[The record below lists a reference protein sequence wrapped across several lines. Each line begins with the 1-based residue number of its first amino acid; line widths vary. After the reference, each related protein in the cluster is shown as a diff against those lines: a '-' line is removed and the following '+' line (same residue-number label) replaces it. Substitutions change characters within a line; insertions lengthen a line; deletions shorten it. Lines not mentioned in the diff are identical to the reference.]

1 MRCAAVEMDI
11 MKEIEIRIPP
21 GAAKILHVLEDHG
34 YEAYVVGGCVRDSL
48 LGRDP
53 HDWDI
58 TTSALPMQVKALF
71 RRTID
76 TGLKHGTVTV
86 LEGGEPFEVT
96 TYRVDGEYLDGR
108 HPSGVTFTASLKEDL
123 QRRDFTI
130 NAMAYSD
137 KKGLQDFF
145 GGYPDLEKG
154 LIRAVGD
161 PMKRFGEDALRIM
174 RAVRFAAQLG
184 YKIEEETVQAMK
196 VLAPTLSKISAERI
210 AAELE
215 KLLVSPHPEKL
226 RMAYECGITAV
237 ILPEFDRCMETKQ
250 NNPHHKYSVGEHT
263 IVSIGNARPDRILRY
278 AMLMHDFGKPS
289 CKTTDDQGIDHFY
302 GHQEVSARMA
312 NDILRRLKSDNDTRR
327 SVAKLVRYHDLT
339 CGLTAKSVRKE
350 INLIGEDLFPLY
362 LEVKDADTRA
372 QSDYRLQ
379 EKLDYLQ
386 EVRSLYRKI
395 KESGDCLSLK
405 DLAVNGSDLIRA
417 GMEPGKEIGK
427 VLADMLEDVISDPS
441 HNNREYLMASY
452 VTGHTGTG

>member
-1 MRCAAVEMDI
+1 MDI

-21 GAAKILHVLEDHG
+21 GAAKILRALEDHG

-76 TGLKHGTVTV
+76 TGLKHGTVTI

-108 HPSGVTFTASLKEDL
+108 HPSEVTFTASLKEDL

-130 NAMAYSD
+130 NAMAYSE

-184 YKIEEETVQAMK
+184 YEIEEETVQAMK

-226 RMAYECGITAV
+226 KMAYECGITAV
-237 ILPEFDRCMETKQ
+237 ILPEFDRCMETEQ

-302 GHQEVSARMA
+302 GHQEVSAQMA
-312 NDILRRLKSDNDTRR
+312 NDILRRLKTDNETRR

-339 CGLTAKSVRKE
+339 CGLTGKSIRKA
-350 INLIGEDLFPLY
+350 INLLGEDLFPLY

-372 QSDYRLQ
+372 QSDFRFQ
-379 EKLDYLQ
+379 EKMDYLE
-386 EVRSLYRKI
+386 EVRLLYGKI
-395 KESGDCLSLK
+395 LEERDCLSLK
-405 DLAVNGSDLIRA
+405 DLAVNGKDLIEA
-417 GMEPGKEIGK
+417 GMKPGKEIGQ
-427 VLADMLEDVISDPS
+427 VLAAMFSDVIENPE
-441 HNNREYLMASY
+441 HNDKEYLMEKYGPSSM
-452 VTGHTGTG
+452 

>member
-1 MRCAAVEMDI
+1 

-21 GAAKILHVLEDHG
+21 GAAKILRALEDHG

-76 TGLKHGTVTV
+76 TGLKHGTVTI

-108 HPSGVTFTASLKEDL
+108 HPSEVTFTASLKEDL

-130 NAMAYSD
+130 NAMAYSE

-184 YKIEEETVQAMK
+184 YEIEEETVQAMK

-226 RMAYECGITAV
+226 KMAYECGITAV
-237 ILPEFDRCMETKQ
+237 ILPEFDRCMETEQ

-302 GHQEVSARMA
+302 GHQEVSAQMA
-312 NDILRRLKSDNDTRR
+312 NDILRRLKTDNETRR

-339 CGLTAKSVRKE
+339 CGLTGKSIRKA
-350 INLIGEDLFPLY
+350 INLLGEDLFPLY

-372 QSDYRLQ
+372 QSDFRFQ
-379 EKLDYLQ
+379 EKMDYLE
-386 EVRSLYRKI
+386 EVRLLYGKI
-395 KESGDCLSLK
+395 LEERDCLSLK
-405 DLAVNGSDLIRA
+405 DLAVNGKDLIEA
-417 GMEPGKEIGK
+417 GMKPGKEIGQ
-427 VLADMLEDVISDPS
+427 VLAAMFSDVIENPE
-441 HNNREYLMASY
+441 HNDKEYLMEKYGPSSM
-452 VTGHTGTG
+452 

>member
-1 MRCAAVEMDI
+1 

-21 GAAKILHVLEDHG
+21 GAAKILRVLEDHG

-76 TGLKHGTVTV
+76 TGLKHGTVTI

-108 HPSGVTFTASLKEDL
+108 HPSEVTFTASLKEDL

-130 NAMAYSD
+130 NAMAYSE

-184 YKIEEETVQAMK
+184 YEIEEETVQAMK

-226 RMAYECGITAV
+226 KMAYECGITAV
-237 ILPEFDRCMETKQ
+237 ILPEFDRCMETEQ

-302 GHQEVSARMA
+302 GHQEVSAQMA
-312 NDILRRLKSDNDTRR
+312 NDILRRLKTDNETRR

-339 CGLTAKSVRKE
+339 CGLTGKSIRKA
-350 INLIGEDLFPLY
+350 INLLGENLFPLY

-372 QSDYRLQ
+372 QSDFRFQ
-379 EKLDYLQ
+379 EKMDYLE
-386 EVRSLYRKI
+386 EVRLLYGKI
-395 KESGDCLSLK
+395 LEERDCLSLK
-405 DLAVNGSDLIRA
+405 DLAVNGKDLIEA
-417 GMEPGKEIGK
+417 GMKPGKEIGE
-427 VLADMLEDVISDPS
+427 VLAAMFSDVIENPE
-441 HNNREYLMASY
+441 HNDKEYLMEKYGPSSM
-452 VTGHTGTG
+452 